1 MPETPTVLNVTQLT
15 RAVRDLLKGCIGE
28 VWVEGEISNHR
39 KQSSGHQYF
48 TLKDERSQ
56 ISCVLFYRPG
66 LRHQTIPLSD
76 GMQVQVRGGLSV
88 YEARGQ
94 YQINVQQVQAAGGGL
109 LQARFEALKRKLMEE
124 GLFDPEHKRALPR
137 FPLRIGIVTS
147 PSGAAIRDM
156 LKVLER
162 RAPWLPILVW
172 PARVQGDGAAEEIA
186 RGVTMLANPSGTGL
200 PPVDL
205 IIVTRGGGSI
215 EDLWAFNEEI
225 LARAIFASEVP
236 VVSAVGHEIDFTIA
250 DFVADL
256 RAPTPSAAAEMVAP
270 DASEILQQL
279 TGVEARL
286 QRRLAQYIQSLWQR
300 LDYAAES
307 MTRET
312 RRQLEGTRHRLTA
325 WMKIIRQ
332 HRPDRQIA
340 VKKNQLGS
348 LSERMKAI
356 SRRQLER
363 RTDLLEAR
371 SRVLKA
377 LSPQATLER
386 GFSITMNDKGQVI
399 RRQEAVKAGDTITTR
414 VAAGSFD
421 SKVE

>member
-1 MPETPTVLNVTQLT
+1 MPEAPAVLNVTQLT
-15 RAVRDLLKGCIGE
+15 RAVRDLLEGCIGE

-76 GMQVQVRGGLSV
+76 GMQVQVRGGLTV

-109 LQARFEALKRKLMEE
+109 LQARFEALKRKLMGE

-137 FPLRIGIVTS
+137 FPSRIGIVTS

-162 RAPWLPILVW
+162 RAPWLPVLIW

-186 RGVTMLANPSGTGL
+186 RGVTMLANPAETGL

-279 TGVEARL
+279 AGTEARL
-286 QRRLAQYIQSLWQR
+286 QRRLAQYVQSLWQR
-300 LDYAAES
+300 LDYAGES

-340 VKKNQLGS
+340 VKKNQLELLTGRIRS
-348 LSERMKAI
+348 V
-356 SRRQLER
+356 SRRQIER
-363 RTDLLEAR
+363 RVALLEAR

-386 GFSITMNDKGQVI
+386 GFSITTDDQGRVI
-399 RRQEAVKAGDTITTR
+399 RHHESVKAGQEIATR
-414 VAAGSFD
+414 VASGSFH
-421 SKVE
+421 SRVE